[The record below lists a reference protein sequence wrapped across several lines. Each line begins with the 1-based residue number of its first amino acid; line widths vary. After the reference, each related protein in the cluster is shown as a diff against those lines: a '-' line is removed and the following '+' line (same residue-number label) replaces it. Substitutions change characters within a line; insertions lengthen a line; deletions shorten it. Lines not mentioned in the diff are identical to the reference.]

1 MMDNMRLTFGKDYL
15 WWFMPTHPCLNI
27 NYLEKLYT
35 RAQIKQLKRTQDGF
49 LEEEYDLNKKKYL
62 TELRRS
68 NFEKRIFFGIIFLSL
83 VYFYMYG

>member
-15 WWFMPTHPCLNI
+15 WWAMPTHPCLNI

-68 NFEKRIFFGIIFLSL
+68 NLEKRIFLGIIFLFL